1 MPRDSRYDLPS
12 VNPTLPELGRMVRE
26 IRQGHVNT
34 KGTVTL
40 IGGTTETLIAD
51 REFALTTT
59 IHLTPTSEAAAATVP
74 WLKSRAKGSLTL
86 GHADPVTDVVFEYT
100 AQG

>member
-1 MPRDSRYDLPS
+1 
-12 VNPTLPELGRMVRE
+12 MVRE

-40 IGGTTETLIAD
+40 AGGTTETLITD

-59 IHLTPTSEAAAATVP
+59 IHLTPASEAAADVKW
-74 WLKSRAKGSLTL
+74 WLKSRAKGSLTI
-86 GHADPVTDVVFEYT
+86 GHADPVTDAVFEYT